1 MLSVRTPLL
10 TRPAAVILA
19 ACSLLSMVVILH
31 HPVVHARRP
40 QEALAGM
47 MRLTPADRTV
57 HAILLVLILLMV
69 YAVSVLTYANRGRLL
84 LGVGGLAIFSIG
96 AGAVIGA
103 GMIDGF
109 FTPLFAARYGVL
121 APSLQNYAV
130 PVLTASAIGIQIL
143 TKFGFFAFSGAAV
156 LWGVE
161 IFQAGGRNRLA
172 GALACAA
179 AVAEFAFV
187 LSAGT
192 LNPHNLSTMA
202 LLQAVWCL
210 AFAWVLWN
218 EPESASL

>member
-1 MLSVRTPLL
+1 MSPVRPPLL

-47 MRLTPADRTV
+47 MRLAPADQAV
-57 HAILLVLILLMV
+57 HAILLVFILLMV

-84 LGVGGLAIFSIG
+84 LGGGALAIFSIG

-103 GMIDGF
+103 GLIDGF
-109 FTPLFAARYGVL
+109 FIPLFAARYGVL
-121 APSLQNYAV
+121 EPALQNYAI
-130 PVLTASAIGIQIL
+130 PVLTAGAIAIQVL

-161 IFQAGGRNRLA
+161 IFQAGGLNRLA
-172 GALACAA
+172 GAVACVA
-179 AVAEFAFV
+179 AVAEFVFV

-192 LNPHNLSTMA
+192 LNPHNLSIMA

-218 EPESASL
+218 QPENVSV